1 MLGLWIQAWRWRGRR
16 NNPYPIQLLRHQS
29 SFQLEVQQLCIPLLP
44 TLETMRWV
52 VLVRGFMV
60 VNIFHFI
67 KVQSHL
73 LAPVQ
78 SHTGHDSICNFEMS
92 SSGQRVGS
100 WCFVVIYVLHYS
112 LCRFVLCCVKKMLYF
127 GPVWSNR
134 VNFFSFLIKGGN
146 FIQ

>member
-1 MLGLWIQAWRWRGRR
+1 MNLIITDLVKKISKGLLYIYIYIANYLSLFNFFFFGVCFIVILFFLDPMLGLWIQAW
-16 NNPYPIQLLRHQS
+16 IQLLRHRTR
-29 SFQLEVQQLCIPLLP
+29 FQLEVRQLCIPLLP

-60 VNIFHFI
+60 VNIFHLI

-92 SSGQRVGS
+92 SAGQWVHGA
-100 WCFVVIYVLHYS
+100 L
-112 LCRFVLCCVKKMLYF
+112 
-127 GPVWSNR
+127 
-134 VNFFSFLIKGGN
+134 
-146 FIQ
+146 